1 MNDHPYES
9 LPGRLEFTPARLFE
23 SAALQRAIG
32 QCTAHCEVFHDLL
45 RNAPSAT
52 GESWARYWQARAAG
66 TPVSRR
72 EHALE
77 QFLGHL
83 RASHDCALLSGAL
96 EREQL
101 SAVTGVLANPEWLR
115 LGNRQLSIETPIAGN
130 HAWPGALVFGIEG
143 QAQLVL
149 YRPGR
154 QPALIACPS
163 RQALEDELAP
173 GLEAGQPTGYLSVD
187 SPTAGFDTLM
197 AGLLRLPLDT
207 QRGSLVILA
216 APPPLDPAIE
226 ESWQPSLHDFG
237 SLAAD
242 VPHDVARQQVQRQLD
257 LLAPWAENQAPL
269 IEHRDA
275 LRDARD
281 TADQAI
287 ERLLRGS
294 WRDTPMEAQVLA
306 DLLSAQ
312 HAGLRAHARLQHL
325 LGQVSAVEL
334 AWIESVITQGDAFP
348 SPGTQTIAAH
358 PLLYRPATQG
368 GQSDADRHLIEAAL
382 VITHR
387 DALDRS
393 NTEHALLLYWP
404 GQHGG
409 LLRCTSRS
417 VLELCLGAP
426 PGSAL
431 AVGLSPVHGDALRGV
446 IAYHLDHARRALV
459 DDQARDDAAVHHE
472 DALRL
477 RLQVPAHAAR
487 EAALKTLRHE
497 QASAD
502 LAAALPH
509 WLATT
514 SQETRLALRGLLER
528 YAMAMRQAQALLSRD
543 LPHRELFCS
552 QRIHRRLAQD
562 FEAYD
567 GTLLWVEL
575 PRSTSRRRDPIAGS
589 GAPGVPYREVLVPS
603 VERELHGLQELLLA
617 NLDEAMSDRLMFLTV
632 HCPGAD
638 ERVRQALVSGVDK
651 AYLQALASELDLAQA
666 YEDCILASYRGLE
679 ETSHAAQYRR
689 ECLVRP
695 WRLMLQVHGLL
706 ALARRQLTPEGQ
718 AILDI
723 ALDASAS
730 GHYRTAGHDIRLI
743 GALLGSGGADT
754 GQMPVALSGVTF
766 VNDQRSGI
774 TLLCLPEHPS
784 QPLAQY
790 ASLEA
795 ARLALYEQARHSEGL
810 DYLAARTLLGS
821 RDAHRARLRQALG
834 RGFDGIIALGATW
847 PAHLSLAHHLLDA
860 QMGRVIAAH
869 RATSRS
875 NRDLWREN
883 FAYQSGMVFNY
894 LKMVLGFVPV
904 LGSVI
909 AVYDFFD
916 AAYGAAEALVQGQ
929 GECAIEALEQALV
942 AFIDAAMDLTPAVA
956 INLNARAARR
966 LARQRVPDR
975 RAMTEQASRQ
985 RLERFVGY
993 EYEGP
998 LSLIDVQPGS
1008 MGRFKGIYR
1017 HAEGDFILIDD
1028 RPCKVQWDAT
1038 AHTWRLAGTPRKGFR
1053 RAVALDAQGRWD
1065 THFALYGTHL
1075 QGGGAGGGQALGHL
1089 AERLEPYWPAAIRE
1103 WLPRFWVDRMHRRQ
1117 RLLHSQALA
1126 EERQLQ
1132 ESLARSNELYERFD
1146 RANDSDR
1153 LAMIATLEQRCLADI
1168 ELGKRLYDT
1177 WHGYQQLSSGR
1188 NRQVPLRQKARVAT
1202 VVGDRLV
1209 HLLELKVRRSRRR
1222 LAEIGVLHHRIAEAP
1237 DLAHQLPWW
1246 RELRQKSIEHL
1257 AERDKIF
1264 EVVDQLDTWHNRGES
1279 TSVLRKVH
1287 DHYQQALNAEFREF
1301 FSTQHL
1307 MHAAQ
1312 RFDDA
1317 SPGAMFL
1324 TQRLQESQAATVR
1337 ASNTLLDLQDVR
1349 ATVQQRRQIQEQ
1361 LRQACLDYKRR
1372 LQSSQ
1377 ASAPQLFDGP
1387 CLQRLHDNLDAVIAR
1402 VDRAIRRTPAVARPP
1417 RGPSTPRLF
1426 QTIEGQ
1432 LYIGD
1437 YLPATASRPEYMVMR
1452 GETGAEVGRF
1462 VSAGEH
1468 WRPLAASRPAN
1479 PHEVS
1484 KLKAAAV
1491 RLMADLDSYQG
1502 RIEAYQRQGMLPVDL
1517 EHMMTIK
1524 ADDLESC
1531 ARRLVDLDSTA
1542 TEPAQLLDHARKLRV
1557 TGKAMRVAQIKR
1569 STQPNEGQLVYL
1581 LEQRLVELQRLPGRR
1596 PLKTNDHLQ
1605 EYAVIDLSDP
1615 ARTTLWYAHFHY
1627 RDPQTPFE
1635 QYGAAH
1641 LKLAVDRYRGPEWQS
1656 GQPVPVP
1663 IWRGA
1668 ISRQVASRH
1677 FAGL

>member
-9 LPGRLEFTPARLFE
+9 LPGRLEFTPARHFE

-52 GESWARYWQARAAG
+52 GDPWIHYWQARAAG

-115 LGNRQLSIETPIAGN
+115 LENRQLHMETPIAGN
-130 HAWPGALVFGIEG
+130 HALPGVLVFGIED

-149 YRPGR
+149 YQPGR
-154 QPALIACPS
+154 QPAFTACPS
-163 RQALEDELAP
+163 RQALEDELAA
-173 GLEAGQPTGYLSVD
+173 GLEAGQTMSYLPVD

-197 AGLLRLPLDT
+197 AGLPRLPLGT

-242 VPHDVARQQVQRQLD
+242 VPPDVARQQMQRQFD

-269 IEHRDA
+269 LEHRGA

-281 TADQAI
+281 AADQAI
-287 ERLLRGS
+287 ERLLRGN
-294 WRDTPMEAQVLA
+294 WHDTPIEAQVLA
-306 DLLSAQ
+306 DLRSAQ
-312 HAGLRAHARLQHL
+312 HAGLRAHARFQHL
-325 LGQVSAVEL
+325 LGQISAEEL
-334 AWIESVITQGDAFP
+334 AWIESVIAQGDAFP
-348 SPGTQTIAAH
+348 TPGTQTIVAH
-358 PLLYRPATQG
+358 PLLYRPATEG
-368 GQSDADRHLIEAAL
+368 EQSDAERHLIEAAL

-387 DALDRS
+387 HALDRS

-409 LLRCTSRS
+409 LLRCASRS

-431 AVGLSPVHGDALRGV
+431 AVGLSPLHGDALRGV
-446 IAYHLDHARRALV
+446 LAYHLDHARHAVV
-459 DDQARDDAAVHHE
+459 DDRATE
-472 DALRL
+472 DATVRPEDILRL

-487 EAALKTLRHE
+487 EAALDTLRHE

-502 LAAALPH
+502 LAAVLPP

-514 SQETRLALRGLLER
+514 SQETRLALRSLLEQ
-528 YAMAMRQAQALLSRD
+528 YARAIRQAQALLSRD

-552 QRIHRRLAQD
+552 QRIQRRLAQD
-562 FEAYD
+562 FDAYD
-567 GTLLWVEL
+567 GTPLWLEL

-603 VERELHGLQELLLA
+603 VERELHALQALLVE
-617 NLDEAMSDRLMFLTV
+617 NLDDAMSDRLTFLTV

-638 ERVRQALVSGVDK
+638 ERVRQALASGVDK
-651 AYLQALASELDLAQA
+651 AYVQALASELDLAQA

-689 ECLVRP
+689 ECLVQP
-695 WRLMLQVHGLL
+695 WRLVLQVHGLL
-706 ALARRQLTPEGQ
+706 GLARGQLTREGQ

-723 ALDASAS
+723 ALDASTS
-730 GHYRTAGHDIRLI
+730 EHYRTAEHDIRLI

-754 GQMPVALSGVTF
+754 GQMPVALTGVTF

-784 QPLAQY
+784 RPLAQY

-795 ARLALYEQARHSEGL
+795 ARLALYDQARHSEGL
-810 DYLAARTLLGS
+810 DYLAARALLGS
-821 RDAHRARLRQALG
+821 RDAHRARLRQALE

-904 LGSVI
+904 IGSVI

-916 AAYGAAEALVQGQ
+916 AAYNVAEALVQGQ
-929 GECAIEALEQALV
+929 GERAIESLEQALV
-942 AFIDAAMDLTPAVA
+942 AFVDAAMDLAPAVA
-956 INLNARAARR
+956 IHVNSGAARR
-966 LARQRVPDR
+966 LARQRVPGR
-975 RAMTEQASRQ
+975 RTLTAQASRQ
-985 RLERFVGY
+985 RLERFAGY
-993 EYEGP
+993 EHAAP

-1008 MGRFKGIYR
+1008 TGRFKGVYR

-1028 RPCKVQWDAT
+1028 RPCRVQWDAT
-1038 AHTWRLAGTPRKGFR
+1038 AHTWRLAGTPRKGFK

-1089 AERLEPYWPAAIRE
+1089 ADRLEPYWPAAIRE
-1103 WLPRFWVDRMHRRQ
+1103 WLPRFWVDRVHRRQ

-1126 EERQLQ
+1126 EEGQLQ
-1132 ESLARSNELYERFD
+1132 ASLARSNELYERFD

-1153 LAMIATLEQRCLADI
+1153 LAMISTLEQRCLADV

-1209 HLLELKVRRSRRR
+1209 HLLELKARRSRRR
-1222 LAEIGVLHHRIAEAP
+1222 LAEMGVIHYKIAEVP
-1237 DLAHQLPWW
+1237 DPAQQLPWW
-1246 RELRQKSIEHL
+1246 RELRQRAIDHL
-1257 AERDKIF
+1257 DERERLF
-1264 EVVDQLDTWHNRGES
+1264 ELVDQLDTWHNRSES

-1287 DHYQQALNAEFREF
+1287 DRYRQTLNAEFREF

-1307 MHAAQ
+1307 MQAAQ
-1312 RFDDA
+1312 RYEDA
-1317 SPGAMFL
+1317 SAGALFL
-1324 TQRLQESQAATVR
+1324 TQRLQESQAATLR

-1349 ATVQQRRQIQEQ
+1349 ATAQQRRQIQEQ
-1361 LRQACLDYKRR
+1361 LRQACLDYKRH
-1372 LQSSQ
+1372 LKSSQ
-1377 ASAPQLFDGP
+1377 ASAPLLFDDP
-1387 CLQRLHDNLDAVIAR
+1387 YLQRLHDNLDAVIAR
-1402 VDRAIRRTPAVARPP
+1402 ADRAIRRTPAATRPP

-1426 QTIEGQ
+1426 QTVEGQ

-1462 VSAGEH
+1462 VSVGEH
-1468 WRPLAASRPAN
+1468 WRPLAAARPAN
-1479 PHEVS
+1479 PREVAE
-1484 KLKAAAV
+1484 LKAAAV
-1491 RLMADLDSYQG
+1491 RLMADLGSYQR
-1502 RIEAYQRQGMLPVDL
+1502 RIEAYQHQGMLPVDL

-1524 ADDLESC
+1524 AEDLESC
-1531 ARRLVDLDSTA
+1531 ARRLANLDSAA
-1542 TEPAQLLDHARKLRV
+1542 TEPAGLLTHARTLRV
-1557 TGKAMRVAQIKR
+1557 TGRDMRVAQIKR
-1569 STQPNEGQLVYL
+1569 GIEPNEGQLVYL
-1581 LEQRLVELQRLPGRR
+1581 LEQGRVELQRLPGPRA
-1596 PLKTNDHLQ
+1596 LKSGDHLQ
-1605 EYAVIDLSDP
+1605 EYAVLDLDDP
-1615 ARTTLWYAHFHY
+1615 ARAPLWYAHFHY
-1627 RDPQTPFE
+1627 RDSQTPFE
-1635 QYGAAH
+1635 QYDAAH
-1641 LKLAVDRYRGPEWQS
+1641 LKLATDRYRGPEWQQN
-1656 GQPVPVP
+1656 QPAHVA

-1668 ISRQVASRH
+1668 ISRQVASRY
-1677 FAGL
+1677 FASL

>member
-1 MNDHPYES
+1 MYDHPYQS
-9 LPGRLEFTPARLFE
+9 LPGRLEFTPAGHFE
-23 SAALQRAIG
+23 SAALQRAID

-45 RNAPSAT
+45 RNAPSAA
-52 GESWARYWQARAAG
+52 GEPWTHYWQARATG

-96 EREQL
+96 ETEQL

-115 LGNRQLSIETPIAGN
+115 LGSRTLRIETPIAGN
-130 HAWPGALVFGIEG
+130 HALPGVLVFGIED
-143 QAQLVL
+143 QAQQIL
-149 YRPGR
+149 YRPAR

-163 RQALEDELAP
+163 RQALEDELAA
-173 GLEAGQPTGYLSVD
+173 GLDAGQPMSYLSVD

-197 AGLLRLPLDT
+197 AGLLRLPPDT
-207 QRGSLVILA
+207 QRGSPVVLA
-216 APPPLDPAIE
+216 APLPLDPAIDDA
-226 ESWQPSLHDFG
+226 WQPSLHDFG
-237 SLAAD
+237 SLAED
-242 VPHDVARQQVQRQLD
+242 VPADVARLQVQRQIS

-269 IEHRDA
+269 LEHWRA
-275 LRDARD
+275 LRDACD
-281 TADQAI
+281 AADQAI
-287 ERLLRGS
+287 ERLLRGN
-294 WRDTPMEAQVLA
+294 WHDTPIEAQALA
-306 DLLSAQ
+306 ALSRAQ
-312 HAGLRAHARLQHL
+312 HAGLQAHARFQHL
-325 LGQVSAVEL
+325 LGQISAVEL
-334 AWIESVITQGDAFP
+334 AWIELLIAQGDAFP
-348 SPGTQTIAAH
+348 RPGTQTIVAH
-358 PLLYRPATQG
+358 PLLYRPRTEG
-368 GQSDADRHLIEAAL
+368 EQSDVDRHLIEAAL

-387 DALDRS
+387 DALDRR

-409 LLRCTSRS
+409 LLRCASRS

-431 AVGLSPVHGDALRGV
+431 AVGLSPLHGDALRGV
-446 IAYHLDHARRALV
+446 LAYHLDHARRALV
-459 DDQARDDAAVHHE
+459 DGQAKDDAAMPPE

-487 EAALKTLRHE
+487 EAALDTLRHE
-497 QASAD
+497 QASAN

-514 SQETRLALRGLLER
+514 SQDTRLALRGLLEQ
-528 YAMAMRQAQALLSRD
+528 YATAMRQAQALLSRD
-543 LPHRELFCS
+543 LPHRELFCW
-552 QRIHRRLAQD
+552 QRIQRRLAQD
-562 FEAYD
+562 FEGYHGAP
-567 GTLLWVEL
+567 LWLEL

-603 VERELHGLQELLLA
+603 VERELHALPALLLE
-617 NLDEAMSDRLMFLTV
+617 NLDEAMSDRLTFLSV

-651 AYLQALASELDLAQA
+651 AYLQALANELDLAQA
-666 YEDCILASYRGLE
+666 YEDCILASYRGLD
-679 ETSHAAQYRR
+679 ETSHAMQYRR
-689 ECLVRP
+689 ECLVEP
-695 WRLMLQVHGLL
+695 WRLMLQLHRLL
-706 ALARRQLTPEGQ
+706 AFARGRLTREGQ

-730 GHYRTAGHDIRLI
+730 EHYRTAGHDIRLI

-754 GQMPVALSGVTF
+754 GQMPVVLSGVTF

-795 ARLALYEQARHSEGL
+795 ARLALYEQAKHSEGL
-810 DYLAARTLLGS
+810 DYLAARALLGN
-821 RDAHRARLRQALG
+821 RDAHRARLRQALE

-860 QMGRVIAAH
+860 QMGRVLTAH

-894 LKMVLGFVPV
+894 LKMVLGLVPV

-916 AAYGAAEALVQGQ
+916 AAYSAAEALVQGQ
-929 GECAIEALEQALV
+929 GERAIEALEQALV
-942 AFIDAAMDLTPAVA
+942 AFSDAAMDLAPAVA
-956 INLNARAARR
+956 INVNARAARR
-966 LARQRVPDR
+966 LARQRVPGR
-975 RAMTEQASRQ
+975 RSVTELASRQ
-985 RLERFVGY
+985 RLERFAGY
-993 EYEGP
+993 EHAAP
-998 LSLIDVQPGS
+998 LSLMDVQPGS

-1028 RPCKVQWDAT
+1028 RPCRVQWDAT
-1038 AHTWRLAGTPRKGFR
+1038 AHTWRLAGTPRKGFK

-1103 WLPRFWVDRMHRRQ
+1103 WLPRFWVDRVHRRQ

-1146 RANDSDR
+1146 RANDSGR

-1168 ELGKRLYDT
+1168 ELGKQLYDT

-1209 HLLELKVRRSRRR
+1209 HLLELKVRRSRQR
-1222 LAEIGVLHHRIAEAP
+1222 LVEIGVLHHKIAEVP
-1237 DLAHQLPWW
+1237 DLAQQLPWW
-1246 RELRQKSIEHL
+1246 RELRRRSIDHL
-1257 AERDKIF
+1257 DEREKLF
-1264 EVVDQLDTWHNRGES
+1264 ELVDQFDTWHNRSES
-1279 TSVLRKVH
+1279 TSGLRKVH
-1287 DHYQQALNAEFREF
+1287 DQYQQALNVGFRDL

-1312 RFDDA
+1312 RFEDTSA
-1317 SPGAMFL
+1317 GAMFL

-1337 ASNTLLDLQDVR
+1337 ASNTLLDLQDVQ
-1349 ATVQQRRQIQEQ
+1349 ATAQQRRQIQEQ
-1361 LRQACLDYKRR
+1361 VRQACLDYKRR
-1372 LQSSQ
+1372 LQSCQ
-1377 ASAPQLFDGP
+1377 ASAPLLFDDP
-1387 CLQRLHDNLDAVIAR
+1387 YLQRLHDNLDAVIAR
-1402 VDRAIRRTPAVARPP
+1402 ADRAIRRTPAATRPP

-1426 QTIEGQ
+1426 QTVEGQ

-1462 VSAGEH
+1462 VSAGEQ
-1468 WRPLAASRPAN
+1468 WRPLTAARPAS
-1479 PHEVS
+1479 PREVAG
-1484 KLKAAAV
+1484 LKAAAV
-1491 RLMADLDSYQG
+1491 RLMADLGSYQR

-1517 EHMMTIK
+1517 EHMMVIK
-1524 ADDLESC
+1524 AEDLESC
-1531 ARRLVDLDSTA
+1531 ARRLADLDSTA
-1542 TEPAQLLDHARKLRV
+1542 TEPARLLAQARELRV

-1569 STQPNEGQLVYL
+1569 GTQPNEGQLVYL
-1581 LEQRLVELQRLPGRR
+1581 LEQGLVELQRLPGRR
-1596 PLKTNDHLQ
+1596 PLKANDHLQ

-1615 ARTTLWYAHFHY
+1615 ARTPLWYAHFHY
-1627 RDPQTPFE
+1627 RGLQTPFE

-1641 LKLAVDRYRGPEWQS
+1641 LKLAADRYRGPEWQL
-1656 GQPVPVP
+1656 GQPVHVP

-1677 FAGL
+1677 FASL